1 MGLLNQRSG
10 VKMKSSRT
18 QVFSLS
24 ILRDILS
31 LTAFTF
37 RFVPVVV
44 KWLRHL
50 HVSCLHMNT
59 PREQF
64 WIVHVSLTGGNIF
77 LWNFYYQNSFSL
89 KSLAGIGSHAHI
101 LSPREAGMQIYFH
114 SSWWEAGSVSIKG
127 SC

>member
-1 MGLLNQRSG
+1 MGLLNRRSG

-24 ILRDILS
+24 FLRDILS
-31 LTAFTF
+31 VLAFTF
-37 RFVPVVV
+37 RFVPIVV
-44 KWLRHL
+44 KWLGHL
-50 HVSCLHMNT
+50 HVSGLHINT

-77 LWNFYYQNSFSL
+77 LWNFYHQNTFSS
-89 KSLAGIGSHAHI
+89 KSSAGIGWHAHI
-101 LSPREAGMQIYFH
+101 LPPKEAGMQIYFH
-114 SSWWEAGSVSIKG
+114 SSGWEAGSVSIKG